1 MLSSHLTLHRRLD
14 ELALDALGPPVQ
26 LPIKL
31 ASDSDIS
38 IEVVW
43 EDEAAIDELATTGRF
58 MRFSAAGV
66 DGSAASE
73 RVQHTAP
80 YERVEHTAPYERV
93 DHSAPYERVELSSDE
108 MPAMSSLT
116 VTFKR
121 ARPTTFVRTISE
133 AERSPQSRATVPF
146 ERVWFDDDEDKLAA
160 IEETPVEA
168 KPTWWWLAISLVV
181 GAAAV
186 VWMASL

>member
-26 LPIKL
+26 LPVKL

-43 EDEAAIDELATTGRF
+43 EDEAAIDELAVTGRF
-58 MRFSAAGV
+58 LRFSAASV
-66 DGSAASE
+66 D
-73 RVQHTAP
+73 V
-80 YERVEHTAPYERV
+80 
-93 DHSAPYERVELSSDE
+93 SAPYERVELSSEE
-108 MPAMSSLT
+108 MPAMSTLA

-121 ARPTTFVRTISE
+121 PRPTTFVRTISE

-168 KPTWWWLAISLVV
+168 KTTWWWLAISLAV

>member
-26 LPIKL
+26 LPVKL

-38 IEVVW
+38 IEVIW
-43 EDEAAIDELATTGRF
+43 EDEAAIDELAATGRF
-58 MRFSAAGV
+58 VRFSAA
-66 DGSAASE
+66 S
-73 RVQHTAP
+73 
-80 YERVEHTAPYERV
+80 ERVEHTAPYERV
-93 DHSAPYERVELSSDE
+93 EYSAPYERVELSSDE
-108 MPAMSSLT
+108 MPALSTLA

-121 ARPTTFVRTISE
+121 SRPTTFVRTISE

-168 KPTWWWLAISLVV
+168 KGSWWWLAISLAL
-181 GAAAV
+181 GGAAV